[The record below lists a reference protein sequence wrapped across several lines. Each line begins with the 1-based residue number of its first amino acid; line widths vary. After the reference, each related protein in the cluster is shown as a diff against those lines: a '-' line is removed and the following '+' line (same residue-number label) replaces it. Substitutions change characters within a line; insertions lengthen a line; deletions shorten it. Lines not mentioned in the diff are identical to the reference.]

1 MNVAS
6 ILNEK
11 GREVTTASP
20 EMSLAEAAK
29 TLDDKRIGAV
39 VVTDA
44 AGAIRGV
51 LSERDITRCIARRG
65 AAALQETVE
74 SAMTADVV
82 TASPSDKIDSVMGLM
97 TDRRIRHLPVVEDG
111 RLAGIIS
118 IGDVVKRKIAAA
130 EAEAEAMKSY
140 ISTG

>member
-6 ILNEK
+6 ILSEK
-11 GREVTTASP
+11 GREVTTATAQL
-20 EMSLAEAAK
+20 SLADAAK
-29 TLDDKRIGAV
+29 ILDDKRIGAV
-39 VVTDA
+39 VVTDD

-65 AAALQETVE
+65 AAALKETVE
-74 SAMTADVV
+74 SAMTTDVV
-82 TASPSDKIDSVMGLM
+82 TVEPGDSIDVVMNRM
-97 TDRRIRHLPVVEDG
+97 TDRRIRHLPVVEGG
-111 RLAGIIS
+111 RLTGIVS

-140 ISTG
+140 IATG